1 MLKKLILAVALIG
14 LFGATA
20 GTASAQGYGR
30 RAYCPR
36 PYYHNS
42 FRPSYGG
49 VYGYRGPSTY
59 FGPEY
64 GFRTNSGYRGYGGYG
79 YGGYGYG
86 GSGISIRIG
95 F

>member
-1 MLKKLILAVALIG
+1 MLKKLILAVAVMGMIG
-14 LFGATA
+14 VAA
-20 GTASAQGYGR
+20 ESASAHGFGR
-30 RAYCPR
+30 RAYCGR

-49 VYGYRGPSTY
+49 VYGYRGPSSY
-59 FGPEY
+59 FGPRY
-64 GFRTNSGYRGYGGYG
+64 GFRSYGGYPW

-86 GSGISIRIG
+86 GSGIAIRIG